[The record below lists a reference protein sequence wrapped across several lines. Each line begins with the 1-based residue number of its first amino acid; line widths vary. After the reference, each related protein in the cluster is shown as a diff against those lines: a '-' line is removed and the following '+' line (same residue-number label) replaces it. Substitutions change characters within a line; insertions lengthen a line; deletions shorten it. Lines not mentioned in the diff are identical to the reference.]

1 MTMPRH
7 LVRLCSVCVAAIGLL
22 AACAS
27 GPADIPPDLSAA
39 EIFQRAQDATDKGD
53 YPLGIRY
60 YSMIESS
67 HPEDISHV
75 TWASYEIAFLY
86 HKMGKDELALTLI
99 TDLLDK
105 YSKDNGSLP
114 PAPHV
119 LALKLKA
126 RLEEAAQKTQTPPPA
141 Q

>member
-1 MTMPRH
+1 MMSRH

-39 EIFQRAQDATDKGD
+39 EIFQRAQDVSDRGD
-53 YPLGIRY
+53 YARAIRY

-67 HPEDISHV
+67 HPDDIGHV

-86 HKMGKDELALTLI
+86 YKMGKDELALTLV
-99 TDLLDK
+99 TSLLDR

-114 PAPHV
+114 PAPRV

-126 RLEEAAQKTQTPPPA
+126 RLEATAQKTGTPPPT

>member
-1 MTMPRH
+1 MTTSRRV
-7 LVRLCSVCVAAIGLL
+7 LLLCAVGLAAMGIL
-22 AACAS
+22 AACSS
-27 GPADIPPDLSAA
+27 GPAVISPDLTAA
-39 EIFQRAQDATDKGD
+39 EIFQRAQDASDRGD

-60 YSMIESS
+60 YSIIESS
-67 HPEDISHV
+67 FPDDINHV

-86 HKMGKDELALTLI
+86 HKMGKDDLSLTLI
-99 TDLLDK
+99 TDLLYK

-126 RLEEAAQKTQTPPPA
+126 RLEETPQKTQTPPPTK
-141 Q
+141 